1 MKTSIPTLCALA
13 LGVAAVAASPATAAG
28 DEDLAAIRQEMKS
41 LRGDYESKIR
51 ELERRLKKAEARA
64 DKSEAA
70 AKNVSAAAAENPVPA
85 QPMADALPPPPQPP
99 AAPRAAASANAFNP
113 AISAI
118 LNGSYTASRRDP
130 ALARVPGFVLG
141 DEAGL
146 ADRGFSL
153 GESEVA
159 ITASVDPYF
168 LANLI
173 VSLGN
178 DDSIA
183 VEEAYIQ
190 STNLPWGFTAKLGRF
205 FSGVGYL
212 NEKHAHAWDFVDAPL
227 PYRALLGNQYGDD
240 GIEVRWLAPTDFFL
254 EFGAEWY
261 RGDSFPA
268 GNGEDNGAGTIAAF
282 VHSGGDIDDSSSFL
296 AGLSFLHTKAL
307 DRDTG
312 GDLFTGTDGLG
323 IASLVYKWSPNG
335 NPTVTNLVVN
345 GEYFFGHEDGTFNGV
360 PVDTDRSGFYVQGVY
375 QFMPHWRFGL
385 RYAELETDAPPA
397 LLAGSALDDFGHTP
411 QSLSALLEYDTS
423 EFGRFRVQYTLDDA
437 DLQTDSQ
444 ITAAYTVSIGS
455 HGAHRF

>member
-1 MKTSIPTLCALA
+1 MRTTNSVLCALA
-13 LGVAAVAASPATAAG
+13 LGVAASAASPALAAG
-28 DEDLAAIRQEMKS
+28 DDDLAAIRQEMKA

-70 AKNVSAAAAENPVPA
+70 ARVATPVV
-85 QPMADALPPPPQPP
+85 ADIPPPALAPP
-99 AAPRAAASANAFNP
+99 VAPRAPASANAFNP

-118 LNGSYTASRRDP
+118 LNGSYTAAGRDP
-130 ALARVPGFVLG
+130 TPARVPGFVFGG
-141 DEAGL
+141 DAGL
-146 ADRGFSL
+146 QGRGFSL

-159 ITASVDPYF
+159 LSASVDPYF

-173 VSLGN
+173 VALGN
-178 DDSIA
+178 DNSIS

-190 STNLPWGFTAKLGRF
+190 STNLPWGLTAKAGRF

-227 PYRALLGNQYGDD
+227 PYRVLLGNQYGDD
-240 GIEVRWLAPTDFFL
+240 GVEVRWLAPTDFFL

-268 GNGEDNGAGTIAAF
+268 GNADDNGAGTVAAF

-296 AGLSFLHTKAL
+296 AGLSIIHTKAL

-312 GDLFTGTDGLG
+312 GDVFTGTDGLG
-323 IASLVYKWSPNG
+323 IASLVYKWSPGG
-335 NPTVTNLVVN
+335 NPTVTNLVAS
-345 GEYFFGHEDGTFNGV
+345 GEYFFGHEDGAFNGV
-360 PVDTDRSGFYVQGVY
+360 PVGYDRSGFYVQGVY
-375 QFMPHWRFGL
+375 QFMPRWRFGV
-385 RYAELETDAPPA
+385 RYAELQTAAAPL

-411 QSLSALLEYDTS
+411 QTLSALLEYDAS

-437 DLQTDSQ
+437 DLRTNNE
-444 ITAAYTVSIGS
+444 ITAAYTVSIGP